1 MTPAGS
7 RSPDLRAAAGLER
20 SRAVTA
26 IVLVVYVALAVAIF
40 EVAWRRPGDTFPGD
54 RGDPVF
60 FIWCLGWVPHQVLQ
74 FGNPLYTTD
83 LNHPFGANLMW
94 NTSVVF
100 PALVLAPITLAFG
113 PVASYDVLVTAGL
126 ALSAWCAF
134 LAARVYVRRQM
145 AAGVAGLV
153 YGFSPAMTAQ
163 SLGHPNFTVA
173 LFPPLVL
180 LALDEVL
187 VRRRRAPWRVGVL
200 LGLAAAAQL
209 LTGEELLLTTAVLAA
224 VTLTLAAVLHPGH
237 VRSGLG
243 RLLPALAVGGSV
255 ALALGA
261 APLYV
266 QFFGPQRVPHV
277 LRHTAFIGTDLWSFL
292 VPTSILQLTTPAALD
307 LSRHFRMN
315 LSEVN
320 AYLGL
325 PLILLLGLAV
335 ALLARR
341 RPVVPLAGV
350 SILLVALLALGPHLV
365 VAGRDT
371 GIPLPWAVVERL
383 PLVDDVLPS
392 RLASFV
398 YLWIG
403 IVLAVLLD
411 VAWDRGALAGVGAGV
426 AVAVALAPLVP
437 RLPYPT
443 SRFQAPA
450 FFLPGGQVSHIPA
463 GSVALVTPLA
473 EAGSTSAMAWQAA
486 AGYRFRMPEGLVL
499 VPDPSTDAP
508 ILGPYLPE
516 LGRALTGL
524 EQGQAEPLTPD
535 LRCRALEELAGRG
548 VGTVVAGPSAGRDRT
563 VAWLSDLLERPPA
576 SSGGVEVWWGVDPTG
591 LARARGCPGS

>member
-1 MTPAGS
+1 VTPVGPGPADPRPVAPS
-7 RSPDLRAAAGLER
+7 ER
-20 SRAVTA
+20 SRAVA
-26 IVLVVYVALAVAIF
+26 AALLLLYVALAVAIF

-74 FGNPLYTTD
+74 LGNPFFTTD
-83 LNHPFGANLMW
+83 LNHPFGVNLMW
-94 NTSVVF
+94 NTSMVF

-134 LAARVYVRRQM
+134 LAARVYVRRPL

-153 YGFSPAMTAQ
+153 YGFSPAMMAQ

-180 LALDEVL
+180 LALHELL
-187 VRRRRAPWRVGVL
+187 VRRRWPPWRVGGL

-209 LTGEELLLTTAVLAA
+209 LTGEELLLTTAVLAV
-224 VTLTLAAVLHPGH
+224 VTLALAAVLHPGQ

-243 RLLPALAVGGSV
+243 RLLPALAAGGSV
-255 ALALGA
+255 ALVLTAV
-261 APLYV
+261 PLSV
-266 QFFGPQRVPHV
+266 QFLGPQRVPHV

-292 VPTSILQLTTPAALD
+292 VPTPVLQLTTPAALD

-315 LSEVN
+315 PSEVN

-335 ALLARR
+335 ALLARP
-341 RPVVPLAGV
+341 RPVVRLAGV
-350 SILLVALLALGPHLV
+350 SIPLVALLALGPHLV
-365 VAGRDT
+365 VTGRDT
-371 GIPLPWAVVERL
+371 GVPLPWAAIQGL
-383 PLVDDVLPS
+383 PLLDDVLPS
-392 RLASFV
+392 RLASFI
-398 YLWIG
+398 YLWAG
-403 IVLAVLLD
+403 VVLAVLLD
-411 VAWDRGALAGVGAGV
+411 AAWDRGAPAGVAATV

-450 FFLPGGQVSHIPA
+450 FFLPGGQVSRIPA

-473 EAGSTSAMAWQAA
+473 EAGSTSAMAWQTV

-499 VPDPSTDAP
+499 VPDPSTGAP

-524 EQGQAEPLTPD
+524 EQGQAEPLTPG
-535 LRCRALEELAGRG
+535 LRCRALEELADRG
-548 VGTVVAGPSAGRDRT
+548 VTTVVAGPSAGRDRT

-576 SSGGVEVWWGVDPTG
+576 SSGGVEVWWRVDPAG
-591 LARARGCPGS
+591 LARARGCPGP